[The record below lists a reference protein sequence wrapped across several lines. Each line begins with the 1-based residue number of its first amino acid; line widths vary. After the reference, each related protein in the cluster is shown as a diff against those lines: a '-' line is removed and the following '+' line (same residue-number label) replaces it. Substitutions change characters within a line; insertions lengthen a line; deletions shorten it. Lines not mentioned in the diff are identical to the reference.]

1 MKEINAR
8 EIKQNAVSLIADD
21 WALLTAGNKEK
32 WNTMTVSWGG
42 IGELWGKDVT
52 FVFVRP
58 QRYTKEFI
66 DNSDYFTLSFFDDEY
81 KDALK
86 LCGRKSGRDIDKAQ
100 ATGLT
105 PAFDGEYKDALK
117 LCGRKSGRDIDKAQ
131 ATGLTPVFDGDTTYL
146 EQAKLV
152 IICKKIA
159 VQPMDPN
166 GILDKSIIDDCY
178 TEGDFHTTYVGE
190 IVKILEKD

>member
-1 MKEINAR
+1 MKELNVR

-21 WALLTAGNKEK
+21 WALLTAGDKDK

-66 DNSDYFTLSFFDDEY
+66 DNSDYFTLSFFDNEY
-81 KDALK
+81 KDALR
-86 LCGRKSGRDIDKAQ
+86 LCGRKSGRDIDKSQ

-105 PAFDGEYKDALK
+105 PAFDGEA
-117 LCGRKSGRDIDKAQ
+117 
-131 ATGLTPVFDGDTTYL
+131 TYL

-152 IICKKIA
+152 IVCKKIA
-159 VQPMDPN
+159 AQPMNPDC
-166 GILDKSIIDDCY
+166 ILDKDIIDDCY
-178 TEGDFHTTYVGE
+178 IAGDFHTSYVGE
-190 IVKILEKD
+190 IVKVLEKD

>member
-8 EIKQNAVSLIADD
+8 EIKQNAVNLIADD
-21 WALLTAGNKEK
+21 WALLTAGDKEK

-66 DNSDYFTLSFFDDEY
+66 DNSDYFTLSFFD
-81 KDALK
+81 
-86 LCGRKSGRDIDKAQ
+86 
-100 ATGLT
+100 
-105 PAFDGEYKDALK
+105 GEYKDALK

-131 ATGLTPVFDGDTTYL
+131 ATGLTPVFDGDATYL

-178 TEGDFHTTYVGE
+178 TAGDFHTTYVGE